1 MRKLKSVIRNHI
13 IDAFLKH
20 EKPCQNHDVLFRVLF
35 GLNIC
40 KSAIFFVPLQQQINR
55 KPSTLPITRKEDS
68 TVSGA
73 GCASNRSEMLKIA
86 VKSDVRVL
94 TKQSINFKKER

>member
-1 MRKLKSVIRNHI
+1 MSKKYLVKIRACFFACFLGLK
-13 IDAFLKH
+13 
-20 EKPCQNHDVLFRVLF
+20 
-35 GLNIC
+35 IC

-55 KPSTLPITRKEDS
+55 KPSTLPITRKEAS
-68 TVSGA
+68 IVSGA
-73 GCASNRSEMLKIA
+73 GIARNRSEMLKIA